1 MTLAEYLLWL
11 EVNLIL
17 GPGRWVAHFDES
29 FRDFQVGP
37 VRFELLVRGHTRSG
51 GVGLSRLFALLAVP
65 NYAVACFVHA
75 QGPGEDGDFGAVLQ
89 AVRDYVQDQ
98 DLHWAWLVL
107 PYGGLL
113 SDAVRRAVEQTD
125 TQEVGVALLD
135 LETGRVAAH
144 SSAFIGRSAV
154 RYVEVRR

>member
-37 VRFELLVRGHTRSG
+37 LRFELLVRGHTRSG

-65 NYAVACFVHA
+65 NYAVACLVYA
-75 QGPGEDGDFGAVLQ
+75 QTLGEDGDLGAVLR
-89 AVRDYVQDQ
+89 AVRSYVEDN

-107 PYGGLL
+107 AHSRPP
-113 SDAVRRAVEQTD
+113 SEAVRRAVEQTD
-125 TQEVGVALLD
+125 AQQIGVALLA

-154 RYVEVRR
+154 RYVEMRR